1 MSTDTTTKAD
11 PQIVRSAVE
20 AAIRIGLLFLLA
32 AFSLKILAPFINLV
46 LWATIIA
53 VAIYPLFTW
62 LTNKL
67 GGRTKLASALFV
79 LVSLAL
85 ILVPSVIFLGE
96 AIDESKGIQ
105 AQLEAGTL
113 QAGRYFAGGSD
124 LRGNPVG
131 SEPGRAHHRR

>member
-1 MSTDTTTKAD
+1 MSTETTTQAD

-53 VAIYPLFTW
+53 VAIYPLFVW

-85 ILVPSVIFLGE
+85 ILVPSFIFLGE
-96 AIDESKGIQ
+96 AIDESRGIQ
-105 AQLEAGTL
+105 AQLEAGAHGELEGLRPLLL
-113 QAGRYFAGGSD
+113 Q
-124 LRGNPVG
+124 
-131 SEPGRAHHRR
+131 HHLHAALQLP